1 MTSVPPIDGLVF
13 QVLALDERTTLN
25 DLETELSRLPADDLR
40 RATAFAFRV
49 SPDFVQAA
57 GESTRAELRRSVL
70 RRSHEKPIYLI
81 CFDRSTA
88 DIQAWRLLEEG
99 IIPESAELLPLIRHA
114 DLLSTLKAAGSPA
127 FLRASKSYHFIA
139 PSLTHTNSFLRVADV
154 ISSRAAL
161 DTLAFWCCPQI
172 ARAEAVIV
180 DTWSVCSIPL
190 RAMQLAGR
198 QILLDCLPAHP
209 ATDRDAAKGV
219 LIGTLE
225 SLNWEAQV
233 FFLISVLGDGDGVRT
248 TQMLLAELGYG
259 DLATQWAALYGYANS
274 PDSAAIFC
282 RLQERHDSF
291 SPHTCIWCQEASVA
305 IPVHSRVYHVALG
318 EEQFLA
324 LLPSFFEGH
333 RPFIE
338 VYGNI
343 DGILRVHR
351 DDPNDDRHHA
361 FYVDVLTLLAHDTF
375 HAKFLAALDSCQWPP
390 QVVVVPDHHAGQALG
405 RLAADYLGV
414 PLIVHDDL
422 RKKHLD
428 PAYIEILNRVE
439 NILLIDDVF
448 KTGSRFDDFVRAL
461 REEDYT
467 SFRSVEYLVA
477 VARPAADEILTSKR
491 NALKRHTSWQTSF
504 NWVEKILL
512 PDWGPD
518 DCPWCKEYDALGR
531 LSETLPRP
539 APWLANR
546 MGRLSELA
554 RGLSSNPFLLGPH
567 QEPLPLARQSSVGM
581 SGLSPIGTLFS
592 YAAALQG
599 LRTAADETKRL
610 QPGFPLFR
618 SLAPRVFQ
626 NYNEGL
632 LRQCIL
638 RLVKPSE
645 WPAKLRTDSLHML
658 ETNLQS
664 DPLVIGEFV
673 LALSRHALMP
683 MLDDRLVDLWRRVFL
698 LEQSALELLLG
709 LEARETQPAATAS
722 SAIELKT

>member
-1 MTSVPPIDGLVF
+1 MTSTDDPVF
-13 QVLALDERTTLN
+13 QVLALDERATLN

-57 GESTRAELRRSVL
+57 GEATKAELRRSAL

-81 CFDRSTA
+81 CFDRKTVA
-88 DIQAWRLLEEG
+88 IRAWRLLEEG
-99 IIPESAELLPLIRHA
+99 MLAEGSDLLPLVRHA
-114 DLLSTLKAAGSPA
+114 DLLSTLKTAGSPA
-127 FLRASKSYHFIA
+127 FLRASKTYHFIA

-180 DTWSVCSIPL
+180 DNWSVSSIPL

-198 QILLDCLPAHP
+198 QVLLDCLPAHP

-225 SLNWEAQV
+225 SLNWEAPV
-233 FFLISVLGDGDGVRT
+233 LFLISVLGDGDGVRT
-248 TQMLLAELGYG
+248 TQMLLAELGCG
-259 DLATQWAALYGYANS
+259 DLATQWVALYGYANS
-274 PDSAAIFC
+274 PDSAEIFC

-305 IPVHSRVYHVALG
+305 VPVHSRVYHVALG
-318 EEQFLA
+318 EEQFLP
-324 LLPSFFEGH
+324 LQPPFFADH
-333 RPFIE
+333 RPFIDT
-338 VYGNI
+338 YGNI

-361 FYVDVLTLLAHDTF
+361 FYVDVLTLLPHKAF
-375 HAKFLAALDSCQWPP
+375 HAKFVAVLDSCQSSP
-390 QVVVVPDHHAGQALG
+390 QVVIVPNHPAGQALG
-405 RLAADYLGV
+405 RLAADHLGV

-422 RKKHLD
+422 RKSRLD
-428 PAYIEILNRVE
+428 LTSINTLNQVE
-439 NILLIDDVF
+439 NLIIIDDVF

-467 SFRSVEYLVA
+467 PFRSVEYLVA
-477 VARPAADEILTSKR
+477 VARPGSDEILSHKR
-491 NALKRHTSWQTSF
+491 NALRHHTSWHTSF
-504 NWVEKILL
+504 RWVEKILL
-512 PDWGPD
+512 PDWGPA

-539 APWLANR
+539 ALWLARR

-554 RGLSSNPFLLGPH
+554 RGLSSDPFLLGPH
-567 QEPLPLARQSSVGM
+567 QEPLPLARESSVGR

-610 QPGFPLFR
+610 QPGFPLFK
-618 SLAPRVFQ
+618 SFAPRNFQ
-626 NYNEGL
+626 NYDEAL

-638 RLVKPSE
+638 RLLKPTE
-645 WPAKLRTDSLHML
+645 WPAKLRTESIDTL
-658 ETNLQS
+658 EANLQS
-664 DPLVIGEFV
+664 DALLIGEFV

-683 MLDDRLVDLWRRVFL
+683 MIDDRLVDLWRQVFL

-709 LEARETQPAATAS
+709 LEASEARATAS
-722 SAIELKT
+722 LRSTMELKA